1 MFVKI
6 KVLLAYVVPKN
17 YVVVKLLIIQMYTA
31 LFPINGITN
40 NDLIEEKHPENI
52 FIKEG
57 GLLLMDLETML
68 NLKMYV

>member
-1 MFVKI
+1 
-6 KVLLAYVVPKN
+6 
-17 YVVVKLLIIQMYTA
+17 MYTA